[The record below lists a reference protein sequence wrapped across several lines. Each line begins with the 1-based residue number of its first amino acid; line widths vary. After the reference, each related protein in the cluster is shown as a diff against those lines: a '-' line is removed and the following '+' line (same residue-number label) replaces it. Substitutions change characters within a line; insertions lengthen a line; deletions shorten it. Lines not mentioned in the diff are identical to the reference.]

1 MDGTFVAPIETLSGF
16 FKYLAD
22 ILTIS
27 SGRVAENINVC
38 FFAGKCFNIL
48 SI

>member
-1 MDGTFVAPIETLSGF
+1 MDGIFVAPIETLSGF
-16 FKYLAD
+16 FKYFAD
-22 ILTIS
+22 NRTIS
-27 SGRVAENINVC
+27 SGKVAENIKVC